1 MSTAAPPATPPA
13 DRRALAFIVVLVL
26 IDTLSFGLVIP
37 VLPTLVMKLGNVP
50 LSQASA
56 IGGWLVMA
64 FAIAQFLA
72 SPILGGLSDQHGRRP
87 VLLLSSAGHAVAFL
101 IAAFAPNLWVLL
113 VGRIISGLTG
123 ASFSTAYAYIA
134 DVTPPARRAQNFGL
148 VGVAFGLGF
157 MLGPAMG
164 GLLGSI
170 DYRLPFIAAAVVC
183 LVNFALGWF
192 VLPESLKPE
201 LRRPF
206 DLQRANP
213 FAVFSRLKLLGGPL
227 AILAAIHFLWWFAIQ
242 AQHSIWPYYTQYRYG
257 WTPQE
262 VGLSLGFVGLLSV
275 LVNWFLVKRAVA
287 RFGEARTLRFGLLM
301 GASAMALYAL
311 AGVPGMLLAGILI
324 GSLGGLA
331 PSSLQALATSEAAAN
346 AQGELQ
352 GALNA
357 LTSIAIVVG
366 PPLYSQLFANSSG
379 DAPWFR
385 FPGLPFALAAG
396 LAGSAFLLSLKVK
409 PRGGS
414 GGARA
419 AAPPALEAM
428 G

>member
-1 MSTAAPPATPPA
+1 MSGDAATATPGS

-37 VLPTLVMKLGNVP
+37 VLPSLVMRLGNVP
-50 LSQASA
+50 LSEASA

-64 FAIAQFLA
+64 FALAQFLA
-72 SPILGGLSDQHGRRP
+72 SPILGGLSDRYGRRP

-134 DVTPPARRAQNFGL
+134 DVTPPERRAQNFGL

-157 MLGPAMG
+157 MLGPALG
-164 GLLGSI
+164 GLLGGI
-170 DYRLPFIAAAVVC
+170 DYRLPFLAAAAVS

-192 VLPESLKPE
+192 VLPESLKAE

-206 DLQRANP
+206 DLARSNP
-213 FAVFSRLKLLGGPL
+213 FAVFGRLKALGGPL
-227 AILAAIHFLWWFAIQ
+227 AVLASVHFLWWFAIQ

-257 WTPQE
+257 WSPQE

-275 LVNWFLVKRAVA
+275 LVNWFLVKRAVKA
-287 RFGEARTLRFGLLM
+287 FGEARTLRFGLLM
-301 GASAMALYAL
+301 GASAMALYAF
-311 AGVPGMLLAGILI
+311 AGVPGLLLAGILV

-366 PPLYSQLFANSSG
+366 PPLYAQLFANSSG
-379 DAPWFR
+379 DDPWVR
-385 FPGLPFALAAG
+385 FPGLPFALAASF
-396 LAGSAFLLSLKVK
+396 AASAFLLSLKVR
-409 PRGGS
+409 PRGG
-414 GGARA
+414 GGAREA
-419 AAPPALEAM
+419 SPPALEAL

>member
-1 MSTAAPPATPPA
+1 MDTEEQSPGG
-13 DRRALAFIVVLVL
+13 RRALVFIVILVL

-37 VLPTLVMKLGNVP
+37 VLPTLVMTLGDVP
-50 LSQASA
+50 LSEASA

-64 FAIAQFLA
+64 FALAQFLA
-72 SPILGGLSDQHGRRP
+72 SPILGGLSDRYGRRP

-101 IAAFAPNLWVLL
+101 IAAFAPNLWILL

-157 MLGPAMG
+157 MLGPALG
-164 GLLGSI
+164 GLLGAV
-170 DYRLPFIAAAVVC
+170 DYRLPFIAAAAVC
-183 LVNFALGWF
+183 VLNFVLGWF
-192 VLPESLKPE
+192 VLPESLGAH

-206 DLQRANP
+206 DLGRANP
-213 FAVFSRLKLLGGPL
+213 FAVFGRLKALGGPL
-227 AILAAIHFLWWFAIQ
+227 AVLAAVHFLWWFAIQ

-257 WTPQE
+257 WSPQE

-275 LVNWFLVKRAVA
+275 LVNWFLVKRAVR
-287 RFGEARTLRFGLLM
+287 RFGEARTLRVGLFM

-311 AGVPGMLLAGILI
+311 AGVPGLLVGGILV

-366 PPLYSQLFANSSG
+366 PPLYSQLFARSSG
-379 DAPWFR
+379 DTALLG
-385 FPGLPFALAAG
+385 FPGLPFAVAAS
-396 LAGSAFLLSLKVK
+396 LAGAAFLLSLKVH
-409 PRGGS
+409 PRGG
-414 GGARA
+414 R
-419 AAPPALEAM
+419 PIEEPAVEEAM
-428 G
+428 SPT